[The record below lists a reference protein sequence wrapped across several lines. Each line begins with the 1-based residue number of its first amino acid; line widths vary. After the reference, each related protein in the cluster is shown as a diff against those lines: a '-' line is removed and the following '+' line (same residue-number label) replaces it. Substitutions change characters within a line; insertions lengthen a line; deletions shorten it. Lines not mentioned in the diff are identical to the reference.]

1 MSTAA
6 QSRAVT
12 ASDHGRIPVLEF
24 GPYLAGDSGASSP
37 LARDI
42 AHTLQDT
49 GFLVVARH
57 DVRPRLAK
65 DTFAVA
71 AQFFARPKACRE
83 PRPG

>member
-1 MSTAA
+1 MSPAA

-42 AHTLQDT
+42 AHTL
-49 GFLVVARH
+49 
-57 DVRPRLAK
+57 
-65 DTFAVA
+65 
-71 AQFFARPKACRE
+71 
-83 PRPG
+83 